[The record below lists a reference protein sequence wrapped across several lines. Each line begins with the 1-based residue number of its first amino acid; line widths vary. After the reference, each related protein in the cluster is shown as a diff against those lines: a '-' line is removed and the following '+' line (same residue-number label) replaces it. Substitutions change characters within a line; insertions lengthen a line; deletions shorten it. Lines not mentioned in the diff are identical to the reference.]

1 MPKILKMFTHITH
14 KFELRSCKVRHSVI
28 PLLTPSLEASI
39 SRRTILYSLRDPT
52 WRTTTTCSQQSYGKP
67 LTNKSKDRSVNWELL
82 KHSFT
87 ENVYTEW
94 PLLLS
99 SYSTCTVECSII
111 FPLLRTNI
119 KELYWNII
127 FPFLFQLD
135 RPFLRIEAENSF
147 LLISCVNVKLKVST
161 FEEGDFNVET

>member
-1 MPKILKMFTHITH
+1 
-14 KFELRSCKVRHSVI
+14 
-28 PLLTPSLEASI
+28 
-39 SRRTILYSLRDPT
+39 
-52 WRTTTTCSQQSYGKP
+52 
-67 LTNKSKDRSVNWELL
+67 
-82 KHSFT
+82 
-87 ENVYTEW
+87 
-94 PLLLS
+94 
-99 SYSTCTVECSII
+99 VECSII